1 MNILI
6 WTDLEGVSGIVDFD
20 KHEPLS
26 EKDKYQRLLMTGE
39 VNAAI
44 KACFDCGAN
53 KVKIIEG
60 HDSIDFLTL
69 DERAL
74 YVPARYPAVSKLQ
87 GWEGYDYMLLIGCH
101 AMQGTKTGVLNH
113 TGSHKAIAHRKIN
126 GQFIGEVG
134 TAIYEAGEYGIT
146 ALLVSGDKAVCDEA
160 KAFSKGIFTA
170 AVKVGYDQFHA
181 ECLHPNKARQLI
193 YEKTCEAIKQ
203 KYLLKPIVIE
213 DDVIYEEKYN
223 DKKSID
229 SRCKHLFTK
238 VINEH
243 TIEYHGSSV
252 INTHGRR
259 CGLDIKEY

>member
-20 KHEPLS
+20 KHESLS

-87 GWEGYDYMLLIGCH
+87 GWDGYDYMLFIGCH

-160 KAFSKGIFTA
+160 KAFSPDIFTA
-170 AVKVGYDQFHA
+170 TVKIGYDQFHA

-203 KYLLKPIVIE
+203 KYLLQPIIIE
-213 DDVIYEEKYN
+213 GDVIYEEKYN

-229 SRCKHLFTK
+229 SRSKHLFTK
-238 VINEH
+238 VINEN